1 MAPGGLV
8 GRVEAVTPNTSR
20 VLLISDP
27 TSRVGVMLSRS
38 RHMGILRGTGTQN
51 AILDFFDKD
60 PKVEVGDVVV
70 TSGLSS
76 FYPAG
81 VVVGTVRAINLDAS
95 PAPQATVELSAPLG
109 LLEWALIYR
118 YAQP

>member
-1 MAPGGLV
+1 
-8 GRVEAVTPNTSR
+8 
-20 VLLISDP
+20 
-27 TSRVGVMLSRS
+27 
-38 RHMGILRGTGTQN
+38 
-51 AILDFFDKD
+51 LDFFDKA

-81 VVVGTVRAINLDAS
+81 VVVGTVRAVNLDAS

-118 YAQP
+118 YAQPSDS